1 MSFQPVQELCTVED
15 YLALERASEERHEY
29 LDGRLYAMA
38 GKLLS
43 MAPSAPT

>member
-1 MSFQPVQELCTVED
+1 MSLQPVQALCTVED

-29 LDGRLYAMA
+29 LMDGSMLWQA
-38 GKLLS
+38 KVLS